1 MKKLFLFPIVAM
13 FFGFTFQS
21 EEIKPIDIGTDL
33 PKADVKLYDVLSGK
47 EFSINDKKGELGT
60 LVIFSCNT
68 CPYVIA
74 NESRIRSIQLDAQRM
89 KIGVVIINSNEAKRD
104 ADDSKEAMKK
114 YGIAKKFLAP
124 YLVDVNSD
132 LANAF
137 GATRT
142 PENFLFDK
150 DGKLV
155 YRGAIDDSPKEEKSV
170 KAHYLLD
177 AMTAMSNGKEI
188 AVKTTVSSGCS
199 IKRLAPSSNQLVNP
213 GLPNDK

>member
-1 MKKLFLFPIVAM
+1 MKKLFLLPIVVIA
-13 FFGFTFQS
+13 FAFQAA
-21 EEIKPIDIGTDL
+21 EIKPIEIGTAL

-68 CPYVIA
+68 CPFVIA
-74 NESRIRSIQLDAQRM
+74 NQDRIRNIQRDAQRM
-89 KIGVVIINSNEAKRD
+89 KIGVIIINSNEAKRD
-104 ADDSKEAMKK
+104 ADDSKDAMRN
-114 YGIAKKFLAP
+114 YGNEQKFLAP

-150 DGKLV
+150 SGKLV
-155 YRGAIDDSPKEEKSV
+155 YRGAIDDSPKDESAV
-170 KAHYLLD
+170 KEHYLLD
-177 AMTAMSNGKEI
+177 AMTAMTKGKEI
-188 AVKTTVSSGCS
+188 AVKTTVSSGCG
-199 IKRLAPSSNQLVNP
+199 IKR
-213 GLPNDK
+213 K